1 MTKTKPTVHLLYAY
15 TRSGGWPWET
25 RLLGVYATQE
35 KAKEGRTAF
44 RKKIAQRGALFG
56 IPRSEV
62 QLRIQRRPLI

>member
-1 MTKTKPTVHLLYAY
+1 MTKSKPTVHLLYAY

-44 RKKIAQRGALFG
+44 GKKKGPLFG
-56 IPRSEV
+56 VPRFEV
-62 QLRIQRRPLI
+62 LLRIRRMPLI